1 MPAPFTFPGTRS
13 GVSSPSS
20 LSLLAEGF
28 YQPASES
35 DKKDEDKDK
44 KDKDGKKKD
53 KKSSAKSDNDDGDET
68 PERVPGK
75 VKGAGNE

>member
-1 MPAPFTFPGTRS
+1 PGVE
-13 GVSSPSS
+13 GIA
-20 LSLLAEGF
+20 AEGF

-53 KKSSAKSDNDDGDET
+53 KKSSAKNSSDDDDKT

>member
-1 MPAPFTFPGTRS
+1 
-13 GVSSPSS
+13 
-20 LSLLAEGF
+20 
-28 YQPASES
+28 PASES

-53 KKSSAKSDNDDGDET
+53 KKSSAKNSSDDDDKT